1 MAEAAI
7 GRRMLGEIEETSLD
21 EVWRFHFVQLSY
33 CLGLGNQRVR
43 WALRGSHEESTM
55 QVLIADKRWRPQC
68 RPSASDTPTAQP
80 NHPSITQ
87 TPGHEIADPQG
98 TQILSIFRT
107 SLNSTSLDQGDSS
120 PTARIPAARG
130 SLVGPPG
137 PSSSKVK
144 SYPIQDLDRLVVQH
158 FRATQSGPLSLS
170 GRHLPLIYLLVATL
184 IAAPHNKA
192 VVIIDIDA
200 KFDITRVTQC
210 APHQAVPVPAGTDAA
225 EDNGHTTGQQEN
237 ANQAFQSGTDAQPA
251 TPPTRQVTAEDL
263 KHVHVYRPA
272 RGSTSHIREVL
283 SAAEHHMIYSRHA
296 SIAREWWGSIIIG
309 GGSPAVLGP
318 EVASVTTGWRG
329 WLRVDREEVR
339 GFGLGMSIEEALL
352 DRERRQR
359 AVNDAGWTANCV
371 WGGFTFDG

>member
-1 MAEAAI
+1 MA
-7 GRRMLGEIEETSLD
+7 
-21 EVWRFHFVQLSY
+21 
-33 CLGLGNQRVR
+33 
-43 WALRGSHEESTM
+43 RGSH
-55 QVLIADKRWRPQC
+55 
-68 RPSASDTPTAQP
+68 
-80 NHPSITQ
+80 
-87 TPGHEIADPQG
+87 
-98 TQILSIFRT
+98 
-107 SLNSTSLDQGDSS
+107 
-120 PTARIPAARG
+120 
-130 SLVGPPG
+130 VGPAG

-144 SYPIQDLDRLVVQH
+144 SYPIQDLDRLVAQH

-170 GRHLPLIYLLVATL
+170 GRHLPLVYLLVATL

-192 VVIIDIDA
+192 VVVIDIDA

-210 APHQAVPVPAGTDAA
+210 APHQHKAVPMPAGTNTA
-225 EDNGHTTGQQEN
+225 EDNGHPTGQDN
-237 ANQAFQSGTDAQPA
+237 NTNQGSQSGTDVQPIVA
-251 TPPTRQVTAEDL
+251 PPRQVTAEDL

-283 SAAEHHMIYSRHA
+283 SAAEHHMIYSKHA

-318 EVASVTTGWRG
+318 GVASVTTGWRG

-352 DRERRQR
+352 DRDRRQR

-371 WGGFTFDG
+371 WGGFTFNG

>member
-1 MAEAAI
+1 MDLT
-7 GRRMLGEIEETSLD
+7 RS
-21 EVWRFHFVQLSY
+21 QL
-33 CLGLGNQRVR
+33 
-43 WALRGSHEESTM
+43 
-55 QVLIADKRWRPQC
+55 LIADKRWRPQC
-68 RPSASDTPTAQP
+68 RPSAPDTPTAQP
-80 NHPSITQ
+80 NHSSVTQ

-98 TQILSIFRT
+98 TQILSIFRR

-120 PTARIPAARG
+120 PTARVPAARG

-144 SYPIQDLDRLVVQH
+144 SYPIQDLDRLVAQH

-184 IAAPHNKA
+184 ISAPHNKA
-192 VVIIDIDA
+192 VVVIDIDA
-200 KFDITRVTQC
+200 RFDITRVTQC
-210 APHQAVPVPAGTDAA
+210 APHQEAPVPAGTDAA
-225 EDNGHTTGQQEN
+225 EDNGHTMGQQKI
-237 ANQAFQSGTDAQPA
+237 ANHASQPV
-251 TPPTRQVTAEDL
+251 TPPARQVAAEDL
-263 KHVHVYRPA
+263 KHVHIYRPA
-272 RGSTSHIREVL
+272 RGSPSHIREVL
-283 SAAEHHMIYSRHA
+283 SAAEQHMIYSRHA
-296 SIAREWWGSIIIG
+296 SIAREWWGSIVIG

>member
-1 MAEAAI
+1 MKYGVFHLFNYPTVWGLETPSVWD
-7 GRRMLGEIEETSLD
+7 GRCVDLTRS
-21 EVWRFHFVQLSY
+21 QL
-33 CLGLGNQRVR
+33 
-43 WALRGSHEESTM
+43 
-55 QVLIADKRWRPQC
+55 LIADKHWRPQC
-68 RPSASDTPTAQP
+68 CPSARDTPTGQP
-80 NHPSITQ
+80 NHPSVIQ
-87 TPGHEIADPQG
+87 SPGHEIADHG

-107 SLNSTSLDQGDSS
+107 SLNSTSVDQGDSS

-130 SLVGPPG
+130 SLVGAPG

-144 SYPIQDLDRLVVQH
+144 SYPIQDLDRLVAQH

-192 VVIIDIDA
+192 VVIIDIEA
-200 KFDITRVTQC
+200 RFDITRVTQC
-210 APHQAVPVPAGTDAA
+210 APHQAAPVPAGTDAA
-225 EDNGHTTGQQEN
+225 EDNNHTTGQQKN
-237 ANQAFQSGTDAQPA
+237 ANQASQTGPGARPVAPQA
-251 TPPTRQVTAEDL
+251 RQVTAEDL

-272 RGSTSHIREVL
+272 RGSPSHIREVL

-296 SIAREWWGSIIIG
+296 SIAREWWGSIVIG

-318 EVASVTTGWRG
+318 EVASVTTGWKG